1 MRKEMYVAL
10 AAMLVG
16 CGGGGSSASS
26 DNTAGDAA
34 TPTSLGQYAGTYHCA
49 ATSGS
54 DEVFVAVLPTP
65 TGAFS
70 SCSGSVDSGTESI
83 TCTGSISATGNFV
96 ANKVD
101 VHGVASTNNGTV
113 SGSAVTGTFS
123 VPAVGVNGAT
133 FACKHTG

>member
-16 CGGGGSSASS
+16 CGGGGSSTSTDS
-26 DNTAGDAA
+26 TGGDDA

-65 TGAFS
+65 TGTFS
-70 SCSGSVDSGTESI
+70 TCSGSVDNGSVPI

-101 VHGVASTNNGTV
+101 VNGVVSTNTGTV
-113 SGSAVTGTFS
+113 AGSAVTGTFS
-123 VPAVGVNGAT
+123 VPAVGVIGAT
-133 FACKHTG
+133 FTCKHTS